1 MYNIAWGSYRAYMER
16 HHPDK
21 LAWCEKNVGSP
32 KTLRKL
38 DDLEVDDPRKAFAIK
53 PKLVSA
59 LIAKG
64 ELPLL
69 NRYMPLVEGCVMIRR
84 STQSFIPDG
93 IHGGLVSLRGLL
105 PEVKALTVSIK
116 IDPHGESYS
125 QAVHY
130 NLALDFNEAIQ
141 NFMKKGG
148 MERAAVDSRVRPNLT
163 ENTRKFLLISAGTNL
178 YRLDDIFRKAD
189 DKAFLSGSTRKD
201 GKMDLHTPTLTKMRR
216 AGVDAFDLAEI
227 VMVDSDPEWNAA
239 TSICPKNALWILTR
253 GCPVLQVILQQ
264 VREKIL
270 TPLRAERPVK
280 KIEIVEEV
288 PATAFYY
295 ERVLQFVGIK
305 ARVYHSAL
313 NATEREKLKAE
324 FRSVDPDSVAVLIL
338 MYRVGS
344 VGLNL
349 DGGCSTVIIATPGDS
364 HYKEEQAAYRVIRI
378 TTKHDTVEII
388 RVKVQN
394 SYHEYKESRQIDRL
408 IPDLASRE
416 FEPKHLAAM
425 LNALQIEIDEAHES
439 EAGKDLIEKED
450 LLVESASREK
460 VKDALLQLKNAQNQE
475 ADDSGTEPR
484 DPAREEIL
492 SSYKLISSDAR
503 GFSGEFLEKLSRKGY
518 YQQWRPLEAKT
529 KSLFSHSKN
538 RLRRLL
544 SFPAGKTYTAVDLE
558 VAAHNGDEATME
570 RAFECLYKIKVGTR
584 NVHHKPSPHIDFDM
598 LPMGTDWAVFEDM
611 PDIELA
617 NDFDDD
623 DLGVDENGK
632 VDDDDKPDSE
642 AGSDSEVEFKLN

>member
-1 MYNIAWGSYRAYMER
+1 MER
-16 HHPDK
+16 CHPEK
-21 LAWCEKNVGSP
+21 LAWCEKNVKST

-38 DDLEVDDPRKAFAIK
+38 DDMDPSDPRKAFAIK
-53 PKLVSA
+53 PKLVKA
-59 LIAKG
+59 LISNG
-64 ELPLL
+64 QLPLL

-93 IHGGLVSLRGLL
+93 INGGLVSLRGLL
-105 PEVKALTVSIK
+105 PEVKALTASISH
-116 IDPHGESYS
+116 DPHGESYN

-130 NLALDFNEAIQ
+130 NLSMDYNEAVSA
-141 NFMKKGG
+141 FMKAGG
-148 MERAAVDSRVRPNLT
+148 MDRAAIDSSIRPNLT
-163 ENTRKFLLISAGTNL
+163 ENTRKFLMISSGTNL
-178 YRLDDIFRKAD
+178 YRLDDIFRKAN
-189 DKAFLSGSTRKD
+189 DKANVSGSTRKD

-216 AGVDAFDLAEI
+216 AGVDAFDLVEI
-227 VMVDSDPEWNAA
+227 VRVDSDPEWDSE
-239 TSICPKNALWILTR
+239 TSMNPKDALWILVR
-253 GCPVLQVILQQ
+253 GCPVLQFILQQ
-264 VREKIL
+264 VRDKIL
-270 TPLRAERPVK
+270 TPLRTGRPIK

-313 NATEREKLKAE
+313 NPTEREKLKAE
-324 FRSVDPDSVAVLIL
+324 FRSDDPESVAVLIL

-378 TTKHDTVEII
+378 TTKHGVVEVI

-416 FEPKHLAAM
+416 FEPKNLAAM

-439 EAGKDLIEKED
+439 EAGKDLIEKQD
-450 LLVESASREK
+450 LLVESASRDRL
-460 VKDALLQLKNAQNQE
+460 KDSLLQLKNSQDRE
-475 ADDSGTEPR
+475 ADDPGAKPR
-484 DPAREEIL
+484 DPSKEEIL
-492 SSYKLISSDAR
+492 SSYKLISPSAK
-503 GFSGEFLEKLSRKGY
+503 GFSGEFLEKMSRKDY
-518 YQQWRPLEAKT
+518 YRQWRPLDAKT

-544 SFPAGKTYTAVDLE
+544 SFPPGKTYTAVDLE
-558 VAAHNGDEATME
+558 VAARAGDEAVME

-598 LPMGTDWAVFEDM
+598 LPKGTDWAVFENM
-611 PDIELA
+611 PDVDLD
-617 NDFDDD
+617 DFEDFESDDE
-623 DLGVDENGK
+623 GVERSGR
-632 VDDDDKPDSE
+632 VDDDDKTDSE
-642 AGSDSEVEFKLN
+642 AGEEDSVEFNLGE

>member
-1 MYNIAWGSYRAYMER
+1 MER
-16 HHPDK
+16 HHPDE
-21 LAWCEKNVGSP
+21 LAWCEKNVKSP
-32 KTLRKL
+32 RTLRKL
-38 DDLEVDDPRKAFAIK
+38 DDLAADDPRKAFAIK
-53 PKLVSA
+53 PKIVNA
-59 LIAKG
+59 LISNRQ
-64 ELPLL
+64 LPIL

-84 STQSFIPDG
+84 STQSFIPDR
-93 IHGGLVSLRGLL
+93 IDGGLVSLRGLL
-105 PEVKALTVSIK
+105 PEVTAFTISVLQ
-116 IDPHGESYS
+116 DPHGESYS

-148 MERAAVDSRVRPNLT
+148 MERAAIDARVKPNLT
-163 ENTRKFLLISAGTNL
+163 ENTRKFLMISSGTNL

-189 DKAFLSGSTRKD
+189 DKANLSTSTRKD
-201 GKMDLHTPTLTKMRR
+201 GKMDLHTPTLTKMRH

-227 VMVDSDPEWNAA
+227 LRVDSDPKFTAR
-239 TSICPKNALWILTR
+239 SGSVQDGLWILVR

-270 TPLRAERPVK
+270 APLKTGRPIK

-313 NATEREKLKAE
+313 NPTEREKLKAE
-324 FRSVDPDSVAVLIL
+324 FRSVDSDSVAVLIL

-378 TTKHDTVEII
+378 TTKHGVVEVI

-394 SYHEYKESRQIDRL
+394 SYQEYKESRQIDRL

-416 FEPKHLAAM
+416 FDPKNLAAM
-425 LNALQIEIDEAHES
+425 LNALQVEIDEAHES
-439 EAGKDLIEKED
+439 DAGKDLKEKQD
-450 LLVESASREK
+450 LLIESYSRERA
-460 VKDALLQLKNAQNQE
+460 KDSLLRLKNTQDQE
-475 ADDSGTEPR
+475 SEDPGTKPR
-484 DPAREEIL
+484 DPSREEIL
-492 SSYKLISSDAR
+492 SSYKLISSDAK
-503 GFSGEFLEKLSRKGY
+503 GFSGEFLEKMSRKAY

-544 SFPAGKTYTAVDLE
+544 TFPAGKTYTAVDLE
-558 VAAHNGDEATME
+558 VAAHSGDEATME
-570 RAFECLYKIKVGTR
+570 RAFECLYKVKVGTR
-584 NVHHKPSPHIDFDM
+584 NVHHKPTPCIDFDM
-598 LPMGTDWAVFEDM
+598 LPLGTDWAVFENM
-611 PDIELA
+611 PDVDLPD
-617 NDFDDD
+617 DFDDED
-623 DLGVDENGK
+623 KGVDENGR
-632 VDDDDKPDSE
+632 VDDDDKPDSQ
-642 AGSDSEVEFKLN
+642 AGSDDEDQAGGHEGQDAEVFD